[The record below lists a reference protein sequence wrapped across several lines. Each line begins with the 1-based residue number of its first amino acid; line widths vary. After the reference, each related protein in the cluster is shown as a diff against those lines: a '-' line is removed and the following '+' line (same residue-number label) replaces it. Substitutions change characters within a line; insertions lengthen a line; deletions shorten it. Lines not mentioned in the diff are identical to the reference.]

1 MYPVKIIK
9 FIKQLSK
16 VYSQYQGGCYHWKG
30 LVSFINSVAIN
41 MYFILRNIAQVCPID
56 QVREIQPK
64 QIPNNIWYQITSN
77 GLIKYYFVF
86 VTQLVFGLYD
96 GILHSMSKRTLLSV
110 SPHSISLNFD
120 VS

>member
-1 MYPVKIIK
+1 
-9 FIKQLSK
+9 
-16 VYSQYQGGCYHWKG
+16 
-30 LVSFINSVAIN
+30 

-77 GLIKYYFVF
+77 GLMKYYFVF

-96 GILHSMSKRTLLSV
+96 GILLSMFNTYTLISFT
-110 SPHSISLNFD
+110 SLNIIEFWCILK
-120 VS
+120 